1 MDMFLKF
8 FLGIVIIAGLVYFI
22 IALRKK
28 LITPRVV
35 DAKGRQAVNYFID
48 FKHVDLP
55 DLERDAAFLELA
67 TVKYKTGT
75 GYCVAST
82 VNDAKLKEF
91 IKTNYQLEPSQFT
104 VTTRQMLY

>member
-1 MDMFLKF
+1 MDMLFKF
-8 FLGIVIIAGLVYFI
+8 ILGIGIIAGLVYFL
-22 IALRKK
+22 IAMRRK

-48 FKHVDLP
+48 FKKGVLP
-55 DLERDAAFLELA
+55 DLEGDAAFLELA
-67 TVKYKTGT
+67 TVKYKTDT

-82 VNDAKLKEF
+82 VNDARLKEF

-104 VTTRQMLY
+104 VTTRQLLY

>member
-1 MDMFLKF
+1 MDTIFKFLI
-8 FLGIVIIAGLVYFI
+8 GIVSIAGLVYFL
-22 IALRKK
+22 IAMRRK

-48 FKHVDLP
+48 FKKGVLP
-55 DLERDAAFLELA
+55 DLEGDAAFLELA
-67 TVKYKTGT
+67 TVKYKTGN

-82 VNDAKLKEF
+82 VNDARLKEF
-91 IKTNYQLEPSQFT
+91 IKTNYQLELSQFT